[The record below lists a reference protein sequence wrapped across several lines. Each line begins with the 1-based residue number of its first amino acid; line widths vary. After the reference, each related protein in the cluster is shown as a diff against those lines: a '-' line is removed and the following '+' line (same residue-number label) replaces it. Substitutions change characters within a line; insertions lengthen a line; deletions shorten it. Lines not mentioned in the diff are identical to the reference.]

1 MQKFFYKVPQKI
13 LLIAFLICVAL
24 ICILKIPAL
33 TDPVL
38 SSVGLNIFGEPNQ
51 TIIEKSFASLF
62 ILLAI
67 ILGASYANFTFSRV
81 SSFFHNM
88 RKQFAEFI
96 HDKRLFNKENALIL
110 LIVFLIAVIGYITLF
125 RGNIDYRDDIDRN
138 QAGAYAWGY
147 YSSRW
152 ITEIAN
158 LLIHQSFRVHDRSPL
173 GQILGLFMLA
183 LSAFILAK
191 SFSSLS
197 SSKGG
202 GKEA

>member
-88 RKQFAEFI
+88 RK
-96 HDKRLFNKENALIL
+96 
-110 LIVFLIAVIGYITLF
+110 
-125 RGNIDYRDDIDRN
+125 
-138 QAGAYAWGY
+138 
-147 YSSRW
+147 
-152 ITEIAN
+152 
-158 LLIHQSFRVHDRSPL
+158 
-173 GQILGLFMLA
+173 
-183 LSAFILAK
+183 
-191 SFSSLS
+191 
-197 SSKGG
+197 
-202 GKEA
+202 